1 MFDKTECLTLISVD
15 YFVIS
20 FGCYP
25 GVGHNTPS
33 GLKNGLNGMHGGD
46 IGKAKN
52 ILKDSPKATF
62 RILNNGKYYDY
73 TNKVRQ

>member
-1 MFDKTECLTLISVD
+1 
-15 YFVIS
+15 
-20 FGCYP
+20 
-25 GVGHNTPS
+25 
-33 GLKNGLNGMHGGD
+33 MHGGD

-73 TNKVRQ
+73 TNKVRQQ

>member
-1 MFDKTECLTLISVD
+1 
-15 YFVIS
+15 
-20 FGCYP
+20 
-25 GVGHNTPS
+25 
-33 GLKNGLNGMHGGD
+33 MHGGD

-62 RILNNGKYYDY
+62 IILNNGKYYDY

>member
-1 MFDKTECLTLISVD
+1 MIETAKQTLQ
-15 YFVIS
+15 
-20 FGCYP
+20 
-25 GVGHNTPS
+25 
-33 GLKNGLNGMHGGD
+33 
-46 IGKAKN
+46 AKN